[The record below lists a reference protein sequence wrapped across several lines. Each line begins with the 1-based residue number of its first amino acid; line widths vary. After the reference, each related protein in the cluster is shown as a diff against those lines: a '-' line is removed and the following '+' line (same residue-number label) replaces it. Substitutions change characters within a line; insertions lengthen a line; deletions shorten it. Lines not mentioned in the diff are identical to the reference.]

1 MKRAMIP
8 SEISYR
14 RTVSAIG
21 GALLSFSVLMALSSL
36 LIFWFGEL
44 LVLLETPDPQ
54 RSLLFYF
61 FYLCFYL
68 VSFLVP
74 LIFFKPAMRK
84 TGSAYR
90 PVRVGV
96 RPSWLILPTLFGGVA
111 LIWAQSHINAMAVGV
126 FPYAST
132 GAKMSGYAIVL
143 ELLVTALL
151 PAFCEELLFR
161 GVVMENLLPY
171 GRQNAILIS
180 SLLFAVAHQNVAQML
195 YAFAA
200 GILLGLLYERT
211 GSIWNCVLLH
221 LVNNFA
227 SVIILVLSAQ
237 FGQNRPI
244 GYLLVECSFY
254 LLGLISL
261 VLLVLLL
268 FGKRPE
274 LSGGVFGRSVD
285 AWDGYAECRLPKE
298 GRIKAFL
305 RPSIFIFLLLCV
317 SETIIRIVQNLVL

>member
-1 MKRAMIP
+1 MKRAMMTC
-8 SEISYR
+8 EISYR

-21 GALLSFSVLMALSSL
+21 GALLSFSVLMALSGL
-36 LIFWFGEL
+36 LISWFGDL
-44 LVLLETPDPQ
+44 LALLETPDPQ

-61 FYLCFYL
+61 FYTCFYL
-68 VSFLVP
+68 LTFLVP
-74 LIFFKPAMRK
+74 IACFGPVMRK
-84 TGSAYR
+84 SGREYR
-90 PVRVGV
+90 PVRVAV
-96 RPSWLILPTLFGGVA
+96 RPSWLILPILFGGVA
-111 LIWAQSHINAMAVGV
+111 LIWAQSHINAMAIGV
-126 FPYAST
+126 FPYAHIGT
-132 GAKMSGYAIVL
+132 PMSGYAIVL
-143 ELLVTALL
+143 ELLVTAML

-171 GRQNAILIS
+171 GRQHAILIS
-180 SLLFAVAHQNVAQML
+180 SFLFAVAHQSVGQML

-237 FGQNRPI
+237 FGQNMQI
-244 GYLLVECSFY
+244 GYLLVECGFY

-261 VLLVLLL
+261 VILVFLI
-268 FGKRPE
+268 FGKRLD
-274 LSGGVFGRSVD
+274 LSGGVFGKSVD
-285 AWDGYAECRLPKE
+285 AWDGYAECRLSRE

-305 RPSIFIFLLLCV
+305 RPSIFLFLLLCA
-317 SETIIRIVQNLVL
+317 SAAIIRIVQSFVL